1 MLIDNKQINFNEFH
15 EIRDWLIKNGYKGN
29 KLNWKL
35 MRRLSYTIKEYFN
48 KNLLEHLTWQELNEF
63 HAKSPLHFLVL
74 EILKTR

>member
-1 MLIDNKQINFNEFH
+1 
-15 EIRDWLIKNGYKGN
+15 
-29 KLNWKL
+29 